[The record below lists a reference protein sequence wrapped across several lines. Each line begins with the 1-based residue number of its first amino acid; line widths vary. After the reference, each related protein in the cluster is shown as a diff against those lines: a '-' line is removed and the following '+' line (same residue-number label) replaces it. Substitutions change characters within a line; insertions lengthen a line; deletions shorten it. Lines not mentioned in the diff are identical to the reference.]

1 MEKTWKIFDEYA
13 DEYDAW
19 YEKYSL
25 IYESEILA
33 IRPHLILT
41 EKSLEI
47 GVGTGRFAK
56 ALGIKFGI
64 DPAFKMVKLAK
75 ERGINVIIG
84 IAEELPFLD
93 NTFEL
98 ILMIAT
104 LCFIK
109 NPLKAIKECK
119 RVLKHKGK
127 LILGIIDKDSFL
139 GRLYEEKKNKSKFYK
154 NAKFFSTKEIISLL
168 KNAGFLNFKITQTL
182 FKPIYEISE
191 VELVKE
197 GYGKGGFVVISAE
210 KS

>member
-13 DEYDAW
+13 DEYDTW
-19 YEKYSL
+19 YEKYPL

-41 EKSLEI
+41 GKSLEI
-47 GVGTGRFAK
+47 GIGTGRFAK

-84 IAEELPFLD
+84 IAEKLPFLD

-98 ILMIAT
+98 ILMITT

-109 NPLKAIKECK
+109 NPLKAIEECR
-119 RVLKHKGK
+119 RVLKPKGK
-127 LILGIIDKDSFL
+127 LVLGIIDKNSFL

-154 NAKFFSTKEIISLL
+154 NAKFFSTKEIIFLL

-182 FKPIYEISE
+182 FKPIYDISE

-210 KS
+210 KP